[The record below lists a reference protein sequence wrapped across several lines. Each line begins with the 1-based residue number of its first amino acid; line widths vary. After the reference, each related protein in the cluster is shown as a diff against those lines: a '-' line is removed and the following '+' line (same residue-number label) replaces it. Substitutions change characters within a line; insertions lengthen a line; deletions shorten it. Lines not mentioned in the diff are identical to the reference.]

1 MSSAKLKKAGAIA
14 ILDVDKASTAPMPAG
29 TYTVTATHGS
39 GTTKKTATA
48 TFTVGAAASTISIA
62 DIASTTVGGTT
73 SIVATAKDASGN
85 MVADGTQITISAS
98 SANLLLKTSTG
109 TTGSAV
115 TVGSSNGAIT
125 VTGIG
130 LLAGIIIGSIT
141 NNIGGDAD
149 GTLDKNIPAGGS
161 GSVYWSGGS
170 GIVAAASAG
179 GCDALTIAGDNSSFS
194 GKVVYV
200 VNAAFDSVNADF
212 NASYTIDS
220 LAKGAYELTCKAA
233 S

>member
-1 MSSAKLKKAGAIA
+1 MS
-14 ILDVDKASTAPMPAG
+14 V
-29 TYTVTATHGS
+29 VT
-39 GTTKKTATA
+39 
-48 TFTVGAAASTISIA
+48 
-62 DIASTTVGGTT
+62 
-73 SIVATAKDASGN
+73 
-85 MVADGTQITISAS
+85 
-98 SANLLLKTSTG
+98 
-109 TTGSAV
+109 
-115 TVGSSNGAIT
+115 
-125 VTGIG
+125 
-130 LLAGIIIGSIT
+130 
-141 NNIGGDAD
+141 GGDAD

-170 GIVAAASAG
+170 GVVAAASAG

-212 NASYTIDS
+212 NASYSIDS